1 MMPIRKFFD
10 SELMI
15 NTFMKRLFFFRFVQ
29 DIMDV
34 KKLIEPKF
42 FGLVVEV
49 FVEVYAFAVSSPFS
63 GIIVHDIDN
72 FIFFFYVK
80 TMVI

>member
-1 MMPIRKFFD
+1 
-10 SELMI
+10 
-15 NTFMKRLFFFRFVQ
+15 MKRLFLFGFIQ

-63 GIIVHDIDN
+63 GILAHNVNHLVSFFGVIVGICRSFPWMLN
-72 FIFFFYVK
+72 
-80 TMVI
+80 